1 MACDDAHSDDKV
13 YRILSIDGGGIRGLI
28 AARILVA
35 LEAKLQQHSGNP
47 DARLADFFDLIAG
60 TSTGGIL
67 TCVYLYP
74 EGDTQ
79 RPRYS
84 AIQAQELYVQHGAE
98 IFSAPILHSVAS
110 MGGLN
115 DEKYPATGL
124 ERVLGDY
131 FQDTLLSQLLKP
143 CLITAYDIRRRKA
156 TFFTQHDA
164 REAEGRDFYIRDVC
178 RATTAAPTF
187 FEVPLVKSLSGVS
200 YPLIDGGVF
209 ANNPSL
215 CAYAE
220 GRTLFGARAAQMA
233 ILSIGTGSVRRPYPY
248 EEAKDFGM
256 ISWIQP
262 LIDIMMSAMAETADY
277 EIRLAFDAV
286 GRPEHYLRVNVEM
299 DRLPPGTTSDMDNAA
314 PENINGLLELGAE
327 AAERQDEALDRFVAL
342 LIDEWKKDQQR
353 QKSSQPGGA
362 PLI

>member
-1 MACDDAHSDDKV
+1 MDRGDNGHEKL

-28 AARILVA
+28 AARILVT
-35 LEAKLQQHSGNP
+35 LEAKLQARTGNP
-47 DARLADFFDLIAG
+47 DTKLADYFDLIAG

-67 TCVYLYP
+67 ACVYLYP
-74 EGDTQ
+74 EGDTG

-84 AIQAQELYVQHGAE
+84 AVAAQDLYVKHGPD
-98 IFSAPILHSVAS
+98 IFSIPVLHGLGSV
-110 MGGLN
+110 GGLN
-115 DEKYPATGL
+115 YEKYPSEGML
-124 ERVLGDY
+124 NVLNDY

-164 REAEGRDFYIRDVC
+164 RESDGRNFYLRDVC
-178 RATTAAPTF
+178 RATTAAPTY
-187 FEVPLVKSLSGVS
+187 FEPPLVKSLTGVS

-233 ILSIGTGSVRRPYPY
+233 ILSVGTGSVRRPYPY
-248 EEAKDFGM
+248 EEAREYGA
-256 ISWIQP
+256 ISWIKP
-262 LIDIMMSAMAETADY
+262 LIDIMMSAMAETSDY

-286 GRPEHYLRVNVEM
+286 ERPHQYLRVNVEM
-299 DRLPPGTTSDMDNAA
+299 DRLPPETTSELDDAS
-314 PENINGLLELGAE
+314 EGNINGLLELGAE
-327 AAERQDEALDRFVAL
+327 AAECNDDALDRFVDL
-342 LIDEWKKDQQR
+342 LVHEEAAR
-353 QKSSQPGGA
+353 V
-362 PLI
+362 

>member
-1 MACDDAHSDDKV
+1 MDYGDDRHEKL

-28 AARILVA
+28 AARILVT
-35 LEAKLQQHSGNP
+35 LEAKLQARTGNP
-47 DARLADFFDLIAG
+47 DTKLADYFDLVAG

-67 TCVYLYP
+67 ACVYLYP
-74 EGDTQ
+74 EGDTG

-84 AIQAQELYVQHGAE
+84 AAAAQDLYVKHGGE
-98 IFSAPILHSVAS
+98 IFSIPMLHGLGSV
-110 MGGLN
+110 GGLN
-115 DEKYPATGL
+115 YEKYPCEGL
-124 ERVLGDY
+124 LNVLNSY

-164 REAEGRDFYIRDVC
+164 RESDGRNFYLRDVC
-178 RATTAAPTF
+178 RATTAAPTY
-187 FEVPLVKSLSGVS
+187 FEPPLVKSLSGVS

-248 EEAKDFGM
+248 EEAREYGA
-256 ISWIQP
+256 ISWIKP

-286 GRPEHYLRVNVEM
+286 ERPHQYLRVNVEM
-299 DRLPPGTTSDMDNAA
+299 DRLPPETSSELDDAA
-314 PENINGLLELGAE
+314 DGNINGLLELGAE
-327 AAERQDEALDRFVAL
+327 AAERSDEQLDQFVDL
-342 LIDEWKKDQQR
+342 LVQEEAAR
-353 QKSSQPGGA
+353 
-362 PLI
+362 L